1 MEAKGESP
9 HPSEPGIAKRVGAAL
24 PQVDDEGAERIGAAP
39 RQAADERE
47 EGAGA
52 AAPPRAAGDRVE
64 KARAA
69 VPAHA
74 DDERVRKLSLFHRV
88 MGRPEAAS
96 VAGAALVFLIFG
108 ITAGRSGMFA
118 LDGIVNW
125 STVSAYL
132 GVIAVGA
139 CLLMIA
145 GEFDLSI
152 GSMIGFAGMVA
163 AIPPLYWGW
172 PVSASMLMALGCAL
186 ALGWVNGQLVVRTG
200 LPSFIV
206 TLAFLFILRGMTLAL
221 SIIFANRTIV
231 SGIGNLAAQ
240 DPFARVLF
248 SGTFG
253 DGLFAWLA
261 QRRWIATLDGGAP
274 LVRGIPKVIG
284 WWAFLAAA
292 TSFRLTHTRFGN
304 WIFAVGGDASAA
316 KNVGVP
322 VKRVKVT
329 LFMLT
334 AFCAWLFAMLQIC
347 DIGSA
352 AADRGLQKEFE
363 AIIAAVIGGSLLTG
377 GYGSVVG
384 ACFGALI
391 FGVVQVGIT
400 YTNVNSDWFRVF
412 LGLMLLVAVLFNNQV
427 RRRVTEAR

>member
-1 MEAKGESP
+1 MEAADPSP
-9 HPSEPGIAKRVGAAL
+9 K
-24 PQVDDEGAERIGAAP
+24 AP
-39 RQAADERE
+39 PQAASQD
-47 EGAGA
+47 APASGA
-52 AAPPRAAGDRVE
+52 AAAPAAGG
-64 KARAA
+64 
-69 VPAHA
+69 
-74 DDERVRKLSLFHRV
+74 DERVRRLTGFQRL

-96 VAGAALVFLIFG
+96 VAGAVLVFAVFG
-108 ITAGRSGMFA
+108 VTARGSGMFA
-118 LDGIVNW
+118 LDGVVNW

-145 GEFDLSI
+145 GEFDLSL
-152 GSMIGFAGMVA
+152 GSMIGFAGMMA
-163 AIPPLYWGW
+163 AIPPLYFGW
-172 PVSASMLMALGCAL
+172 PVWLSMLAALGAAL
-186 ALGWVNGQLVVRTG
+186 ALGFVNGQLVVRTG

-206 TLAFLFILRGMTLAL
+206 TLAFLFVLRGLTLAL

-231 SGIGNLAAQ
+231 SGIGDLAAR
-240 DPFARVLF
+240 DPLARLLF
-248 SGTFG
+248 VGTFG
-253 DGLFAWLA
+253 DPLFGWMARHGWV
-261 QRRWIATLDGGAP
+261 QTLDSGAP
-274 LVRGIPKVIG
+274 LVPGIPKVIG
-284 WWAFLAAA
+284 WWAVLAVAS
-292 TSFRLTHTRFGN
+292 SFRLTRTRFGN
-304 WIFAVGGDASAA
+304 WIFASGGDANAA
-316 KNVGVP
+316 KNMGVP
-322 VKRVKVT
+322 VARVKVT
-329 LFMLT
+329 LFMFT

-391 FGVVQVGIT
+391 FGVVQIGIT